1 MENDMKLT
9 HILVLASVAMTAPT
23 TSYAQIAGST
33 LLGVSYGEMRALTT
47 GWSATRTILGQ
58 PVFNENNERV
68 GKVDDLI
75 VSSDKQVTYAIVN
88 AGGFLAVAKHDIAVP
103 VSSFQL
109 VDGKLVLAGATKD
122 ALKQLPPFEYAN

>member
-1 MENDMKLT
+1 MKLT
-9 HILVLASVAMTAPT
+9 HLLMLASVVMTAPAA
-23 TSYAQIAGST
+23 SYAQVAGST
-33 LLGVSYGEMRALTT
+33 LLGVSYGELRAVTT

-58 PVFNENNERV
+58 PVFNENSEKV

-122 ALKQLPPFEYAN
+122 ALKQLPPFEYLN